1 MKSYNYS
8 NSCHC
13 EAAGRSNLNRLLRFA
28 RNDIARLFIFLTV
41 VCSLCSIC
49 YADEA
54 IPSAELINNA
64 KQYDG
69 KAVMYKGEVIGDIM
83 TRKGFVWINVNDG
96 VNAIGLWSKKDLA
109 KDILYTGGYKSRG
122 DIIEIK
128 GIFHRACLEHG
139 GDLDIHIEE
148 LSKIDNGMVITEKIN
163 FAKRNGAFILLGVL
177 GLALILS
184 NILRAS
190 PSTSLGINS
199 ASREV

>member
-13 EAAGRSNLNRLLRFA
+13 ERSEAIYLKRLLRRFA
-28 RNDIARLFIFLTV
+28 PRNDGLFLIIGVL
-41 VCSLCSIC
+41 LCAFYFPC

-69 KAVMYKGEVIGDIM
+69 KAVVYKGEVIGDIM
-83 TRKGFVWINVNDG
+83 MRKEFVWINVNDG
-96 VNAIGLWSKKDLA
+96 VNAIGIWSKKDLA

-122 DIIEIK
+122 DIVEVK

-148 LSKIDNGMVITEKIN
+148 LNKISSGMVVREKMN
-163 FAKRNGAFILLGVL
+163 VVKRNGAFVLLGVL
-177 GLALILS
+177 GLVIILS
-184 NILRAS
+184 QLKLKKIRRQDE
-190 PSTSLGINS
+190 IH
-199 ASREV
+199 R